1 MVHMI
6 EAQKRS
12 LALPPEVWAA
22 AEKGAAY
29 EDSTVAEFVAQAIM
43 LHAAVSLSRR
53 ATAMREWR
61 EQVPPVAVGAAP
73 LFAGTI
79 VGTGF

>member
-1 MVHMI
+1 MVDMI

-29 EDSTVAEFVAQAIM
+29 EDSTVAEFIAQAIK
-43 LHAAVSLSRR
+43 LHAAISLSRR
-53 ATAMREWR
+53 ATVMREWR
-61 EQVPPVAVGAAP
+61 EQMPPVAVGAAP
-73 LFAGTI
+73 LFAGT
-79 VGTGF
+79 VGGSGF